1 MVGELTSPLRFRI
14 PEDAGARVGLARALW
29 SAADVA
35 ESNPLRETLAERGLA
50 YDAPAA

>member
-1 MVGELTSPLRFRI
+1 MVGELASPLRFRI
-14 PEDAGARVGLARALW
+14 PEHSGARVGLARALW